1 MKHHLILFK
10 KNKKLVLYNSLKS
23 IFLIIR
29 IWVTST
35 HTLLQL
41 RPIFTSGCVE
51 YLKQN
56 EVNIQMSIPFYETFY
71 ENFYKKIY
79 KTRKLLI
86 NDRLKSL
93 IMKKGEI
100 QIIKHGNGYIQVKVP
115 KSKLLDLISVKQ
127 PNLQNCTFKD
137 GSNEKLKQAV
147 SEIEKKNPNDS
158 LEELIKMLEKENTV
172 LEKLDPEVVETD
184 DVLMDTL
191 DELLNLLN
199 SISKALEPWGKIEE
213 ENKMKSIIPKTVISK
228 SAEVYLKRQY
238 KKAKLAV
245 KTLDMIK
252 DVMTF
257 PRKASASFKKK
268 FVPLTILLNHKLK
281 YI

>member
-1 MKHHLILFK
+1 MPPDSHVHGYKTKNTPVLGSLSLSSSMKILLLILYF
-10 KNKKLVLYNSLKS
+10 S
-23 IFLIIR
+23 F
-29 IWVTST
+29 
-35 HTLLQL
+35 
-41 RPIFTSGCVE
+41 RPRFTSGGVE
-51 YLKQN
+51 FIKQN
-56 EVNIQMSIPFYETFY
+56 GANIQIPFPVSESFY
-71 ENFYKKIY
+71 EHFFERIN
-79 KTRKLLI
+79 RNRHLLI
-86 NDRLKSL
+86 KDRLKSL
-93 IMKKGEI
+93 ILKKSEI
-100 QIIKHGNGYIQVKVP
+100 QILKHGNGYIQVKVP

-127 PNLQNCTFKD
+127 PNLKNCTFKD
-137 GSNEKLKQAV
+137 GSKEKEKQAV

-191 DELLNLLN
+191 DELLKLLN

-252 DVMTF
+252 DVMT
-257 PRKASASFKKK
+257 S
-268 FVPLTILLNHKLK
+268 L
-281 YI
+281 